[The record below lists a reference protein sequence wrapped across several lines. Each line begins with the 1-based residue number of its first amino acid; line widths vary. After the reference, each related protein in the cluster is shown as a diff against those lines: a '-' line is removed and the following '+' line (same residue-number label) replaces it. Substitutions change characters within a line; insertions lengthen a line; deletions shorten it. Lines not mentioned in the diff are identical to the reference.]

1 MKAIYKPKGKAGEY
15 AEWACNFYVGC
26 SNGCEYCYL
35 KKGRG
40 AKVLGGDKPIL
51 KKCFKNEDHA
61 LEVFRCEML
70 QNVYELRDNGL
81 FFSFTTDPMLEET
94 RGLTLLAMNS
104 LVTNGI
110 PIKVLTKCAEW
121 VDVFLSANNPFV
133 CDNKAVGKHKI
144 AFGFTL
150 TGHDEL
156 EPNASTNANRIK
168 AIRKLHDA
176 GFKTFSSIEP
186 VIDFESSLKVIYA
199 SCDCCDLY
207 KVGLESGKKYDKK
220 DLQDFIRQ
228 VYYTRENYK
237 GALQSGEEIK
247 VYFKDG
253 LLKQAG
259 INREDLPENC
269 VDRNYNI
276 FQI

>member
-40 AKVLGGDKPIL
+40 SNILGGNKPTL
-51 KKCFKNEDHA
+51 KKCFRDEANALGVFENE
-61 LEVFRCEML
+61 LKSNLPEL
-70 QNVYELRDNGL
+70 QKHGL
-81 FFSFTTDPMLEET
+81 FFSFTTDPLLS
-94 RGLTLLAMNS
+94 GCSDLTWEATMLAMENY
-104 LVTNGI
+104 I
-110 PIKVLTKCAEW
+110 PVKILTKIAGVWIDQITEIMHPSW
-121 VDVFLSANNPFV
+121 KNL
-133 CDNKAVGKHKI
+133 I

-176 GFKTFSSIEP
+176 GFKTFASIEP

-237 GALQSGEEIK
+237 GTLQSGEEIK

-269 VDRNYNI
+269 VTKDYKLR
-276 FQI
+276 